1 MERKSKYSKDYIG
14 LTKDKA
20 LIVVL
25 YDEYDKHIGSNPLTL
40 TNNIEQVTLEEIDK
54 INISNN
60 IKKRIGAA
68 YIKNH
73 LNHSE
78 NLKNHKKLYEFLNH
92 ADYHINFDKIEK
104 VYFITYGTDYLYS
117 YYDHKNKTW
126 FYLGEDLEK
135 SILKLAKE
143 KNLKS
148 FNKYNFLE
156 ALKK

>member
-25 YDEYDKHIGSNPLTL
+25 YDEYDKHIESNPLTL
-40 TNNIEQVTLEEIDK
+40 TNNIEKVTIEELDELTL
-54 INISNN
+54 SNN
-60 IKKRIGAA
+60 ISKRVYAKNYFIKKTRTD
-68 YIKNH
+68 H
-73 LNHSE
+73 
-78 NLKNHKKLYEFLNH
+78 LKNHENLDKFLSH
-92 ADYHINFDKIEK
+92 GDYAIKGDDIEK

-148 FNKYNFLE
+148 FNKYSFLE